1 MLSPISQQ
9 MMTMTFCLKEG
20 WKPMTTIL
28 LNILLG
34 LYSALCVTFLISMIQ
49 SIRGDRKRAK
59 RDEEREARDKEYHEK
74 RMRDFK

>member
-1 MLSPISQQ
+1 
-9 MMTMTFCLKEG
+9 
-20 WKPMTTIL
+20 MTTIL

-34 LYSALCVTFLISMIQ
+34 LYSALCVTFLVSMIQ
-49 SIRGDRKRAK
+49 SIGSDRKRAE

>member
-1 MLSPISQQ
+1 
-9 MMTMTFCLKEG
+9 
-20 WKPMTTIL
+20 MTTIL

-34 LYSALCVTFLISMIQ
+34 LYSALCVAFLISMIQ
-49 SIRGDRKRAK
+49 SIRGDCKRAK

>member
-1 MLSPISQQ
+1 
-9 MMTMTFCLKEG
+9 
-20 WKPMTTIL
+20 MTTIL

-34 LYSALCVTFLISMIQ
+34 LYSALCVTFLVSMVQ
-49 SIRGDRKRAK
+49 SIRSDRKRAK